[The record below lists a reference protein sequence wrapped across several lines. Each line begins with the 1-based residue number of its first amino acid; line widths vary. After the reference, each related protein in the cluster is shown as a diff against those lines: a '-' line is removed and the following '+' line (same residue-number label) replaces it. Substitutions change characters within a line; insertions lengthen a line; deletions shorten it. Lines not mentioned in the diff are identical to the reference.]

1 LIIIT
6 LCNHGFQVR
15 EAEKEASKLQR
26 ARYNERKGLVKRT
39 ERLVSD
45 GLEDNFFHQVPS
57 SHHFTSFVSNIFRN
71 HNKSKWEQEHQQRI
85 DETGERFANRL
96 KTVGKA
102 SFSKCCLF

>member
-45 GLEDNFFHQVPS
+45 GLPFPPS
-57 SHHFTSFVSNIFRN
+57 TLTSPRLFPTFSGTRTNQN
-71 HNKSKWEQEHQQRI
+71 GNKSTNKE
-85 DETGERFANRL
+85 
-96 KTVGKA
+96 
-102 SFSKCCLF
+102 